1 MGTFHTGKSE
11 LHGITLALR
20 TRDEVYVGRCDD
32 MNDEHVI
39 LLDADGHRDGENGQ
53 SADAWLD
60 RAAKFGVAPKLP
72 RLVLPMADVT
82 EYAPLGEYYRGVGNT
97 AARPTPEAA
106 PAPEPAAA
114 PADAIVTLTDAA
126 VREVKRILAEDAR
139 EGLGL
144 RLGVV
149 GGGCSGLVYKSELD
163 APRDGDVTVPCDGFD
178 VLLDR
183 KSSIYLRGVTLDHQG
198 GLEGRGFVFRN
209 PNASNTCGCGESFAV

>member
-39 LLDADGHRDGENGQ
+39 LLDADGHRDGEGGK

-82 EYAPLGEYYRGVGNT
+82 EYAPLGEYYSGVGKT
-97 AARPTPEAA
+97 KAAKPAAEPTPAPAA
-106 PAPEPAAA
+106 PAA
-114 PADAIVTLTDAA
+114 ADALVTLTDAA
-126 VREVKRILAEDAR
+126 VKEVKRILADDGR
-139 EGLGL
+139 PGLGL

-163 APRDGDVTVPCDGFD
+163 APRDGDVVVPNDGFD

-198 GLEGRGFVFRN
+198 GLDGRGFVFRN
-209 PNASNTCGCGESFAV
+209 PNATNTCGCGESFSV

>member
-20 TRDEVYVGRCDD
+20 TADAVYVGRCDD

-82 EYAPLGEYYRGVGNT
+82 EFAPLGEYYRGVGKT
-97 AARPTPEAA
+97 AAAPKPEPTPPTAPAA
-106 PAPEPAAA
+106 PASDALVTITEAACNE
-114 PADAIVTLTDAA
+114 
-126 VREVKRILAEDAR
+126 VRRILAADQR
-139 EGLGL
+139 DGLGL

-163 APRDGDVTVPCDGFD
+163 TRRDGDVVVACDGFD

-183 KSSIYLRGVTLDHQG
+183 KSSIYLRGVELDHQG
-198 GLEGRGFVFRN
+198 GLEGRGFTFRN
-209 PNASNTCGCGESFAV
+209 PNATNTCGCGESFSV